1 MEFDGKE
8 IKMIIAIFSKEQY
21 DVHFLKQFFTDD
33 KIEIE
38 KDEDDNVW
46 VVGVFGTKISRETF
60 NKLLFELTKQNQSFE
75 LNLES
80 DDEYIYEQYIYNIGD
95 DFITKNFVKE
105 KSNNGKE
112 HLMNILFNEQK
123 ETIKINDL
131 IKE

>member
-8 IKMIIAIFSKEQY
+8 IKMIVAIFSKEQY
-21 DVHFLKQFFTDD
+21 DVNFLKQFFIDN

-46 VVGVFGTKISRETF
+46 IAGVFGTKISRKTF
-60 NKLLFELTKQNQSFE
+60 NQLLFELTKQNQSFE

-95 DFITKNFVKE
+95 DFITKNFVKD
-105 KSNNGKE
+105 KSNNGIE
-112 HLMNILFNEQK
+112 HLMNMLFNEQK